1 MLVCLLS
8 KNEMLLEIVSKMM
21 SEVRSSV
28 AKLPELVLVALAA
41 ALLVL
46 VWVGWSRRDRLVP
59 PCLGLRL
66 DGGFAVL
73 WAFLKYVGNKYDY
86 PPHTPEAYGLLLL
99 KAVSIGCP
107 LVAYMSHDEVV
118 PISVIEWTCVLA
130 GVVVIVGCLYIANV
144 RYVGDVFA
152 SGWPD
157 IFGDPILQGLA
168 TNMCFVL
175 WAWLHCRNLLAASR
189 QAKAPAKPP
198 ANPSSGRSAR
208 KPRGRSPRKPRARSR
223 SQSRS
228 QSRARPRSQS
238 CARPRSQQRT
248 PSPQTRV
255 QVCWSH
261 IRRWLMKLFCLD
273 DDE

>member
-8 KNEMLLEIVSKMM
+8 NEMLLEIVSKMM

-59 PCLGLRL
+59 LYRDLLL
-66 DGGFAVL
+66 DGGFAAF
-73 WAFLKYVGNKYDY
+73 WAFLKNVGNKYDY
-86 PPHTPEAYGLLLL
+86 QPHTPEAYLYLLC
-99 KAVSIGCP
+99 KAASIGCP
-107 LVAYMSHDEVV
+107 LGIVAYKSREAV
-118 PISVIEWTCVLA
+118 PISVIEWGFVLVV
-130 GVVVIVGCLYIANV
+130 VVVIVGGANIGNV

-175 WAWLHCRNLLAASR
+175 WAWLYCRNLLAASR

-198 ANPSSGRSAR
+198 ANPSSA
-208 KPRGRSPRKPRARSR
+208 RSPRKSRGRSSARSPSKSRGRSR
-223 SQSRS
+223 SQ
-228 QSRARPRSQS
+228 PRFKH
-238 CARPRSQQRT
+238 RT